1 MPGYDLNTESIN
13 SFVDDSQIELPR
25 FQRKLTWNNKD
36 NFKLCLSVFKG
47 YPLGVIVLSKD
58 DDVKYLLDGRQR
70 RHALDEM
77 RNPESVYDWARAG
90 IGFNLSV
97 SEDELREQYWSFVDD
112 YFGEEED
119 EIDEDKESGDDS
131 EIEDEDSE
139 KIKDTKD
146 DDSDYTKNGVVNTSE
161 HAEDR
166 NLIRLLDLILTVH
179 PKRSQSSGLTKPFD
193 FRDKVDGLDY
203 LIDPANGNRYIDT
216 EQLLDWIE
224 YRAGGQ
230 RTPDL
235 EYFDKEALYN
245 WLMRGNT
252 AGEGENSTEK
262 TIRKEIDR
270 NWQQILDA
278 LQALDNLDTTLRNRK
293 IGYMEVRDAT
303 ANDEKKIFLFFYS
316 EGTDLTSVEI
326 LSAKPAYNIEI
337 ENPSEEIKR
346 DIKELYQVEMDVTQE
361 DAVRWDR
368 PATFYNRLDVDT
380 IFPQTGY
387 GFERRVRIGF
397 KLMSGYY
404 LGGISKN
411 DFEKLAKENITWGST
426 ELEQKINNMETKL
439 TGHSLL
445 KFWEDWNDPL
455 VRMTSEAVTINYV
468 LCSIKYWESLGT
480 PTGSGSAQLQKF
492 RNKGAVLFDRMIY
505 EYVTRL
511 WSGSG
516 DTRIASNLTN
526 ISDDSSM
533 FKPVS
538 SDDWEKLLTDL
549 IEDGQIEG
557 QDQLSNKNPTSRV
570 KLLLRY
576 YYVLTQQRP
585 TDPNEMSVDHIIP
598 SKEFESSVE
607 KELQRYEHHIGN
619 LAELPS
625 RENSTKGDKS
635 LTEVSDP
642 WLKSQISQYTGI
654 AEDEFNEYCDITDVE
669 ELIKVRSD
677 QIKKGFLEGRQKL
690 LDVQ

>member
-25 FQRKLTWNNKD
+25 FQRKLTWNDKD

-58 DDVKYLLDGRQR
+58 EDVKYLLDGRQR

-97 SEDELREQYWSFVDD
+97 SEDELREQYWTFVDN

-119 EIDEDKESGDDS
+119 SDIEVEDIQETENG
-131 EIEDEDSE
+131 EENELRTTEDRISN
-139 KIKDTKD
+139 
-146 DDSDYTKNGVVNTSE
+146 SSE

-179 PKRSQSSGLTKPFD
+179 PKRSRSSGLTKPFD

-216 EQLLDWIE
+216 DQLLDWIE
-224 YRAGGQ
+224 YRAGGR
-230 RTPDL
+230 RTPDI
-235 EYFDKEALYN
+235 EHFNKDTLYN
-245 WLMRGNT
+245 WLVGGT
-252 AGEGENSTEK
+252 TTGEGETSAEK

-270 NWQQILDA
+270 NWEQILDA

-303 ANDEKKIFLFFYS
+303 ANDEKKIFEIINS
-316 EGTDLTSVEI
+316 EGTDLTAVEI
-326 LSAKPAYNIEI
+326 LSAKPAYNIDI
-337 ENPSEEIKR
+337 ENPSENIKR

-368 PATFYNRLDVDT
+368 PAKFYNRIDVNT

-397 KLMSGYY
+397 KIMSGYY

-411 DFEKLAKENITWGST
+411 DFEMLAKEDISWGST

-445 KFWEDWNDPL
+445 KFWEDWADPL
-455 VRMTSEAVTINYV
+455 VRMTSEAVSINYV
-468 LCSIKYWESLGT
+468 LCTLKYWESLGT
-480 PTGSGSAQLQKF
+480 PTASGSAKLQKF
-492 RNKGAVLFDRMIY
+492 QNKGAVLFDRMIY

-526 ISDDSSM
+526 IGDESSM

-538 SDDWEKLLTDL
+538 SSDWEKLLTDL

-557 QDQLSNKNPTSRV
+557 QNQLNNKNPTSRV

-585 TDPNEMSVDHIIP
+585 TNPNEMSIDHIIP
-598 SKEFESSVE
+598 SKEFKSSVE
-607 KELQRYEHHIGN
+607 KDLQRYEHHIGN

-625 RENSTKGDKS
+625 RDNSTKGDKS
-635 LTEVSDP
+635 LDDINDP

-654 AEDEFNEYCDITDVE
+654 SKDEFDKYCDITDVKQ
-669 ELIKVRSD
+669 LIEIRSERL
-677 QIKKGFLEGRQKL
+677 KKEFLDGRRNL